1 MSKTNAWET
10 LLLQLLFQ
18 NANAAN
24 IGDAT
29 GLRGSSTPGSLWVA
43 LYIGDPGESGS
54 GGAEASYT
62 NYARQALVRSN
73 VGWTVSGNAA
83 TNASD
88 ITFPASGGG
97 TGGTVDYG
105 AIMTAVSGGTMLYS
119 GALSPSIALAS
130 GIQPVILT
138 GSLSVTED

>member
-1 MSKTNAWET
+1 MSKTNAFET
-10 LLLQLLFQ
+10 LFLQLVFQ
-18 NANAAN
+18 NSNAAN

-29 GLRGSSTPGSLWVA
+29 GLRGSSTAGSLYVA
-43 LYIGDPGESGS
+43 LWIGDPGEAGS

-73 VGWTVSGNAA
+73 VGWTVSTNSAVNA
-83 TNASD
+83 TD

-105 AIMTAVSGGTMLYS
+105 AIMTAASGGTMLYS

-130 GIQPVILT
+130 GIQPVVVA
-138 GSLSVTED
+138 GSLTVTED